1 MSEFTAK
8 SALGDEQPSWAKHLS
23 FCSRSICRNFSVHFY
38 QVAQIYEPGNSMEV
52 LDQQQINGFQQ
63 TKSAKDFKLTKTIW
77 QTKPNHLINMN
88 SKISSSSSR
97 NLWYQDTVEHRL
109 CARICVLCPDTLCA
123 RICAQI
129 WLCAQICVVRT
140 YFQRGMDCN
149 ALRGMS
155 SKKSSPFLEELYF
168 LLEI

>member
-1 MSEFTAK
+1 MNNQVGQNICHFARGQSAEISPRIFIRLPKFMSLEIQWRR
-8 SALGDEQPSWAKHLS
+8 L
-23 FCSRSICRNFSVHFY
+23 
-38 QVAQIYEPGNSMEV
+38 
-52 LDQQQINGFQQ
+52 INRRLTVFNNKKMQFF
-63 TKSAKDFKLTKTIW
+63 FKLTKTIW

-97 NLWYQDTVEHRL
+97 NLWYQDTVEQWL

>member
-1 MSEFTAK
+1 MNNHVGQNICHSARGQSAEMTIYPRAFLSGCPNLWAWKFNGGASSTAN
-8 SALGDEQPSWAKHLS
+8 Q
-23 FCSRSICRNFSVHFY
+23 RFS
-38 QVAQIYEPGNSMEV
+38 
-52 LDQQQINGFQQ
+52 
-63 TKSAKDFKLTKTIW
+63 TKRKWKDFKLTKTIW

-97 NLWYQDTVEHRL
+97 NLWYQDTVEQWL
-109 CARICVLCPDTLCA
+109 CARIRVLCPDTLCA

-155 SKKSSPFLEELYF
+155 SKNLLHFWKSSTFSWKF
-168 LLEI
+168 SGVSKLL